1 MSFESDANDAERLKK
16 GIEDSLEKLR
26 DLTNE
31 MRIVQEHE
39 STILE
44 SEERSTTGPSG
55 HKSIKRAH
63 VCRWSIQPS

>member
-1 MSFESDANDAERLKK
+1 MSTESDANDAETLKK
-16 GIEDSLEKLR
+16 GIEDSIEKLR

-44 SEERSTTGPSG
+44 NEDRPKTQTGCEGTNEVQAS
-55 HKSIKRAH
+55 A
-63 VCRWSIQPS
+63 